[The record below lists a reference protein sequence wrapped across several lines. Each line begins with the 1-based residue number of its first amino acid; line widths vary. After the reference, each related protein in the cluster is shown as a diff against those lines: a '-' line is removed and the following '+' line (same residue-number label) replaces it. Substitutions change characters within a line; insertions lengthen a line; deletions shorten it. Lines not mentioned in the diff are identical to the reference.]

1 MILVPELYAR
11 PRAEL
16 LAAAAHLGLELRP
29 NLEHDELVSELV
41 HAHLTAGDAV
51 WTEGVLSAR
60 HEGFGFLRLVA
71 ADFAE
76 SAADA
81 YVGPRQLRA
90 LNLQNGHVVRG
101 PVRAPKGDERYL
113 ALAKVESVQ
122 GFSIGE
128 AEDTAPFASR
138 NQLAPHLAIAL
149 GASGSSAAFSI
160 GAPWRFGQRALVH
173 VPRAF
178 DATKWLRELAD
189 ALASANPR
197 ARVWLCLLDQRPDA
211 LATARYGDTVTVV
224 GASFAAP
231 PRRQVDLAEL
241 ALDAATREVER
252 GADVV
257 LLLDSLTALTHA
269 VARSAAPSG
278 AWIQPGL
285 DAHAVLAA
293 KRLLAAARQTGEGGS
308 LTVVAT
314 LREDGDELDRA
325 IARELGPTS
334 DLDVRPAQDGT
345 RDEG

>member
-16 LAAAAHLGLELRP
+16 LAAAAELGLGLRP
-29 NLEHDELVSELV
+29 HLEHDELVAELV
-41 HAHLTAGDAV
+41 HAHLAAGDEV

-60 HEGFGFLRLVA
+60 PEGFGFLRLVA

-113 ALAKVESVQ
+113 ALARAASVQ
-122 GFSIGE
+122 GVPVEG
-128 AEDTAPFASR
+128 AADTAPFASR
-138 NQLAPHLAIAL
+138 TQVAPHRPIAL
-149 GASGSSAAFSI
+149 GEGSSYASLSAGS
-160 GAPWRFGQRALVH
+160 PWRFGQRALVH

-178 DATKWLRELAD
+178 NATAWLRELAD
-189 ALASANPR
+189 TLAAANPR

-211 LATARYGDTVTVV
+211 LATARDGDAVTVV

-231 PRRQVDLAEL
+231 PRRQVDIAEL